1 MRIFAGLG
9 PRVHFRPDARIM
21 QRTIPE
27 TTMSVD
33 NEPISLDVLAS
44 LCRQTLQETRATRKE
59 VADVRTLSLQTI
71 DYARRIERRVA
82 EQRDDLELMLKAELG
97 GALANM
103 QSQLEGHLQP
113 IEDRLRGLD
122 ELERRVD
129 ALEPKP

>member
-1 MRIFAGLG
+1 
-9 PRVHFRPDARIM
+9 
-21 QRTIPE
+21 
-27 TTMSVD
+27 MSVD